1 MKLGK
6 ITKVDLRDCWQYEDR
21 DFTPWLAKEDNIQLL
36 GDELGLDL
44 EVRGVEKN
52 VGPFRA
58 DILCVNKDTDDYV
71 LIENQLDLT
80 DHKHLG
86 QILTYAS
93 GLDAVSIIW
102 IAKRFTEEHRSTLD
116 WLNRITDNK
125 FSFIG
130 IEIEL
135 IKIDDSPA
143 APIFNIVSKPND
155 WSKLIKSSKPSSV
168 SDEEQSDTKQAQ
180 MNYWT
185 ELKEYLEKKD
195 TSFRSQKPQYENW
208 TSVAMGHSAFNMN
221 FKVNS
226 FKQTISI
233 WLNFK
238 ENAKAN
244 FDYLYK
250 ELYDQSLVDIHP
262 DVRWE
267 RMDNR
272 KQSAVIL
279 DAEYDFMD
287 VSTREEQLEWFHVHA
302 ECFIGVFRDKIKGL
316 K

>member
-1 MKLGK
+1 M
-6 ITKVDLRDCWQYEDR
+6 
-21 DFTPWLAKEDNIQLL
+21 
-36 GDELGLDL
+36 
-44 EVRGVEKN
+44 EKN

-58 DILCVNKDTDDYV
+58 DILCVNKDTDDHV
-71 LIENQLDLT
+71 LIENQLDPT

-102 IAKRFTEEHRSTLD
+102 IARRFTEEHRSTLD

-130 IEIEL
+130 IELEL
-135 IKIDDSPA
+135 IKIDNSLA

-155 WSKLIKSSKPSSV
+155 WSKLIRSSKPSSV
-168 SDEEQSDTKQAQ
+168 SDKEQSDTKQAQ

-185 ELKEYLEKKD
+185 ELKEYLEKRD
-195 TSFRSQKPQYENW
+195 TSFRSQKPQYDNW
-208 TSVAMGHSAFNMN
+208 TTVAMGHSAFNMH

-226 FKQTISI
+226 LKKTISI
-233 WLNFK
+233 WLNIK
-238 ENAKAN
+238 ENAKEN

-250 ELYDQSLVDIHP
+250 ELYNQSLVDIHP

-279 DAEYDFMD
+279 EAEYDFMD
-287 VSTREEQLEWFHVHA
+287 VSTREEQFEWFYVHA